1 MLFKLSNMNS
11 NLALT
16 LGYLNPALN
25 NSALIINITSP
36 NTHQLR
42 PFPQAS
48 EFNESEWESEGLFQ
62 PKPSYTDGK
71 DDLKF
76 CVETAHCL
84 QDLKLELSLVV
95 KSVKNLR

>member
-1 MLFKLSNMNS
+1 MNS

-25 NSALIINITSP
+25 NSALIINITSL

-48 EFNESEWESEGLFQ
+48 EFNESEWKSEGLFQ

-76 CVETAHCL
+76 CVE
-84 QDLKLELSLVV
+84 
-95 KSVKNLR
+95 KSTLLTRFKVRAFIGR

>member
-36 NTHQLR
+36 NTHKLR
-42 PFPQAS
+42 LFPQAS

-76 CVETAHCL
+76 CVENSTLLTRFKVRAFIG
-84 QDLKLELSLVV
+84 
-95 KSVKNLR
+95 R